1 MEEFNQEPIEE
12 EIIDTEPLA
21 SDIEEENDA
30 LDINTKKESKVIKNL
45 RRIGIWVL
53 AFVGFGVIVF
63 LLAYFLMYR
72 PLSLEHQ
79 ALTENSEAME
89 TQLTEYRDDVDKKTS
104 QISALEDSLTLMEE
118 ENLLYGQ
125 YTVYL
130 KLLNNLAQMQKAT
143 IMGDDVSMR
152 VAVANAQ
159 TNLDQLL
166 PLLTEYDT
174 SLADLLQQRL
184 TLLATTDGMPDEVYQ
199 EMETMYV
206 YLLELQETLFGD
218 VY

>member
-1 MEEFNQEPIEE
+1 MEEFNQEPIAE
-12 EIIDTEPLA
+12 EIIDAEPLA
-21 SDIEEENDA
+21 SGSEEENDA

-45 RRIGIWVL
+45 RRIGVWVL

-159 TNLDQLL
+159 MNLDQLL

-199 EMETMYV
+199 EVETMYV

>member
-1 MEEFNQEPIEE
+1 MEEFNQEPIAE
-12 EIIDTEPLA
+12 EIVDAELLTSGSEDENESLDFDTK
-21 SDIEEENDA
+21 EEG
-30 LDINTKKESKVIKNL
+30 KFIKNL
-45 RRIGIWVL
+45 RRIGVWVL

-72 PLSLEHQ
+72 PLSLEQQ

-89 TQLTEYRDDVDKKTS
+89 IQLTDYRDDVDMKTTKIAS
-104 QISALEDSLTLMEE
+104 LEDGLTLMEE
-118 ENLLYGQ
+118 EITLYGQ

-130 KLLNNLAQMQKAT
+130 KLLNNLAQMQKAA
-143 IMGDDVSMR
+143 IIGDAVSMR

-184 TLLATTDGMPDEVYQ
+184 TLLATTDAEADEVYQ
-199 EMETMYV
+199 EVETMYV

>member
-1 MEEFNQEPIEE
+1 MEEFNQEPLEE
-12 EIIDTEPLA
+12 EIIDAELLTSGNE
-21 SDIEEENDA
+21 A
-30 LDINTKKESKVIKNL
+30 LDVDTKKESKIIKNL

-53 AFVGFGVIVF
+53 AFIGFGVIVF

-79 ALTENSEAME
+79 ALTENSETME

-118 ENLLYGQ
+118 ENLLYDQ
-125 YTVYL
+125 YAVYL
-130 KLLNNLAQMQKAT
+130 KLLNNLAQMQKAV
-143 IMGDDVSMR
+143 IIGDAVSMR
-152 VAVANAQ
+152 VGVANAQ

-166 PLLTEYDT
+166 LLLTEYDT

-184 TLLATTDGMPDEVYQ
+184 TLLATTDAEADEVYQ
-199 EMETMYV
+199 EVETMYV

>member
-1 MEEFNQEPIEE
+1 MEEFNQEPIAE
-12 EIIDTEPLA
+12 EIIDAEPLA
-21 SDIEEENDA
+21 SSSEEENDA

-45 RRIGIWVL
+45 RRIGVWVL

-159 TNLDQLL
+159 MNLDQLL
-166 PLLTEYDT
+166 PLLIEYDT

-199 EMETMYV
+199 EVETMYV

>member
-1 MEEFNQEPIEE
+1 
-12 EIIDTEPLA
+12 
-21 SDIEEENDA
+21 
-30 LDINTKKESKVIKNL
+30 
-45 RRIGIWVL
+45 
-53 AFVGFGVIVF
+53 
-63 LLAYFLMYR
+63 
-72 PLSLEHQ
+72 LEHQ

-159 TNLDQLL
+159 MNLDQLL
-166 PLLTEYDT
+166 PLLIEYDT

-199 EMETMYV
+199 EVETMYV